1 MMKKLLYTPIL
12 MALSCSLSV
21 ETPTKSGNSEPK
33 LLETY
38 YNVSYNIQ
46 YQSGV
51 IYVYEIQ
58 ETQGEKYWEISSE
71 HFYYV
76 YVNTY
81 TYCNNAFFIYDT
93 FYRLVEYKH

>member
-21 ETPTKSGNSEPK
+21 GTPTKGGSSDTK

-38 YNVSYNIQ
+38 YNVHFSLD
-46 YQSGV
+46 YQSGI
-51 IYVYEIQ
+51 IYVN
-58 ETQGEKYWEISSE
+58 ETQGEKYWEINSE
-71 HFYYV
+71 YFYYV
-76 YVNTY
+76 YVDVP

>member
-1 MMKKLLYTPIL
+1 MKKLLCMPFL

-21 ETPTKSGNSEPK
+21 GTPTRGGRSDPK

-38 YNVSYNIQ
+38 YNVHFSLD
-46 YQSGV
+46 YQSGI

-58 ETQGEKYWEISSE
+58 ETQGEQHWEINSE

-76 YVNTY
+76 YVDVP
-81 TYCNNAFFIYDT
+81 TYCNNAFFIYDN

>member
-1 MMKKLLYTPIL
+1 MKKLLCMPFL

-21 ETPTKSGNSEPK
+21 GTPTKSGNEPK
-33 LLETY
+33 LLEMY
-38 YNVSYNIQ
+38 YNVEYTIQ

-51 IYVYEIQ
+51 IYVYEIEQ
-58 ETQGEKYWEISSE
+58 SKGEKYWEINSE

-76 YVNTY
+76 YVDTP
-81 TYCNNAFFIYDT
+81 TYCNNAFFIYDN